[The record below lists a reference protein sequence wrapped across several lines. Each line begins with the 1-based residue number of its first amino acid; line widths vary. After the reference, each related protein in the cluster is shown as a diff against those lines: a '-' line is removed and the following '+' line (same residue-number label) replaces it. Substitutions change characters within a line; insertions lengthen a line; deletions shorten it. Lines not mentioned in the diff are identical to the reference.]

1 MNFIKPLINAAKITF
16 TGATVAAIAFGF
28 GVFDENAEVATS
40 QADILSLD
48 FADRTSTEKFVAGLQ
63 DLGHNPPEIYNLN
76 GNTVFFS
83 SAIHKE
89 EPLVVMEKYEREFY
103 EQGLNPE
110 IYTGMT
116 DENAEGM
123 FKTSLNGGVVPMVI
137 SPDNIVL
144 GGVESTGPS
153 ATEED
158 LIQNFEKNKGKA
170 APWKLFDAHKYIEI
184 NRDGENT
191 LVTSSWSDKGFDY
204 EKMIPGAKV
213 ADVNTDVEVPACP
226 GCTRMTNFEDLGGD
240 KAYRSNVFVGGGDA
254 SQQAQFYDRALIG
267 RGWEET
273 ESSVVMEKLRGLV
286 EFQGQEAQLREYSRN
301 GQFMQVLSLPDTD
314 SNQTI
319 THTVLSD

>member
-1 MNFIKPLINAAKITF
+1 MNFIQPLINAAKITF

-28 GVFDENAEVATS
+28 GVFDQGIEVPES
-40 QADILSLD
+40 QADILSMD

-63 DLGHNPPEIYNLN
+63 DLGHNAPEVYNLN

-110 IYTGMT
+110 IFSGVT
-116 DENAEGM
+116 DENADRM
-123 FKTSLNGGVVPMVI
+123 FKTSLSGGVVPMVI
-137 SPDNIVL
+137 SPDSILL
-144 GGVESTGPS
+144 GGVESTGPTK
-153 ATEED
+153 TEED
-158 LIQNFEKNKGKA
+158 LVNNFNNNKGK
-170 APWKLFDAHKYIEI
+170 APWKLFDAHKYVEI

-213 ADVNTDVEVPACP
+213 ADVNTDAEVPACP
-226 GCTRMTNFEDLGGD
+226 GCVRLTNFEDLGGE
-240 KAYRSNVFVGGGDA
+240 KAYRNNVFVGSADA
-254 SQQAQFYDRALIG
+254 SQQVQFYDRALVG

-286 EFQGQEAQLREYSRN
+286 EFQGQEAQMREYSRN
-301 GQFMQVLSLPDTD
+301 GQFMQVIALPDSE

-319 THTVLSD
+319 THTVMSD